1 MEDCVD
7 IILLHIWYNIIT
19 GNFLLWLQ
27 CLIINY
33 VNYKSN
39 QVKLSHEIMRCHDY
53 FLKIVLGW
61 GGFLEIDAVQQ
72 TFGLR
77 PKNFYR
83 IFKIQDNNT
92 KISQYSTIYKI
103 IAYFSILII

>member
-1 MEDCVD
+1 
-7 IILLHIWYNIIT
+7 
-19 GNFLLWLQ
+19 
-27 CLIINY
+27 
-33 VNYKSN
+33 
-39 QVKLSHEIMRCHDY
+39 MRCHDY